1 MQNANYVVDS
11 RGMVHFVKSD
21 EERIALARE
30 LRDEDQN

>member
-11 RGMVHFVKSD
+11 RGMVHFVKSA

-30 LRDEDQN
+30 LRDAEQN